1 MIDAATLAQMNG
13 EYVMPPDAGP
23 AWRAA
28 VGYGFDMSLLE
39 ESLKLTPE
47 QRLAEHQRVLDFLIE
62 VQEAGQTHGAR

>member
-13 EYVMPPDAGP
+13 EYVMPADAGP

-28 VGYGFDMSLLE
+28 VKYGFDMSLLE

-47 QRLAEHQRVLDFLIE
+47 QRLAEHQRVLNFLIE
-62 VQEAGQTHGAR
+62 VQEAGQAYAAR